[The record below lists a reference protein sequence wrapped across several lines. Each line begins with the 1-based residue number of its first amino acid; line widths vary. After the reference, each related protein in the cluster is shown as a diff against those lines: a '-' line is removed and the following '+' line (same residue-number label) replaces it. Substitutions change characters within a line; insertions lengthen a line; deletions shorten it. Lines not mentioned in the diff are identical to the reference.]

1 MAARLVVV
9 ALGVVLCVLV
19 VVVLVDRGGVET
31 DQSRQRSR
39 VTPEDFRSGG
49 MVDVG
54 GRRLYLD
61 CMGAGTPTVLLE
73 AGSGASSS
81 VWTPVLPELGRTTR
95 TCAYDRVGLG
105 ESDAIPGVHDAGDEI
120 RDLERLLDRARIDP
134 PYVLVGHSYGGLLV
148 RLFAHAHPNQTGGVV
163 LVDAIGRDW
172 WRRGLAAWP
181 KSLAPKLR
189 RTFATRI
196 QGGVDVR
203 ASGALDRHIRSLG
216 DTRLIVI
223 SAAQQRDLFR
233 KPFTD
238 PPRRLYRSTVRGW
251 RVMQG
256 ELAALS
262 SDHAHVLATRSD
274 HFIYDEEPEV
284 VSHAILAVVSAVR
297 AGASL
302 EPCKRLF
309 TGPKTRCLS

>member
-1 MAARLVVV
+1 LVVV
-9 ALGVVLCVLV
+9 L
-19 VVVLVDRGGVET
+19 LVDRGDGEP
-31 DQSRQRSR
+31 DRSR
-39 VTPEDFRSGG
+39 HAARVAPENLRSGG
-49 MVDVG
+49 MIDVG

-61 CMGAGTPTVLLE
+61 CVGSGSPTVLLE

-81 VWTPVLPELGRTTR
+81 VWTPVLPELERRTR
-95 TCAYDRVGLG
+95 TCAYDRAGLG
-105 ESDAIPGVHDAGDEI
+105 ESDAMPGTHDAGDEI
-120 RDLERLLDRARIDP
+120 SDLEHLLDRAGIKP

-148 RLFAHAHPNQTGGVV
+148 RLFAHAHRSETGGVV

-196 QGGVDVR
+196 QDGVDVR
-203 ASGALDRHIRSLG
+203 ASGALDRHVRTLG

-223 SAAQQRDLFR
+223 TAAQQHELFR
-233 KPFTD
+233 KPFTA
-238 PPRRLYRSTVRGW
+238 PPRRLYRMTVRGW
-251 RVMQG
+251 RRDQR

-262 SDHAHVLATRSD
+262 SDHAHVMATRSD
-274 HFIYDEEPEV
+274 HFIFDEAPDV

-297 AGASL
+297 AGSSL
-302 EPCKRLF
+302 EPCNRLF
-309 TGPKTRCLS
+309 AGPHTRCLG